1 MPSKN
6 WTYCPAFPNSIA
18 LRREI
23 AKASRSKLPLC
34 VHALTAGAEGV
45 GEGKQSGNQEDRER
59 QGKGGRQRKQNRHGE
74 KSGGG
79 DGVAQRIKCEQQV
92 VWRAEGVERLSN

>member
-23 AKASRSKLPLC
+23 AKTSRSRLPLC
-34 VHALTAGAEGV
+34 VHALTAGAEGWR
-45 GEGKQSGNQEDRER
+45 EGMQTGYQEDRER
-59 QGKGGRQRKQNRHGE
+59 QGKVGRQRKQNRHGE
-74 KSGGG
+74 KNGGG
-79 DGVAQRIKCEQQV
+79 GGVAQGMKCEQQV
-92 VWRAEGVERLSN
+92 VWRAEGVERLTN